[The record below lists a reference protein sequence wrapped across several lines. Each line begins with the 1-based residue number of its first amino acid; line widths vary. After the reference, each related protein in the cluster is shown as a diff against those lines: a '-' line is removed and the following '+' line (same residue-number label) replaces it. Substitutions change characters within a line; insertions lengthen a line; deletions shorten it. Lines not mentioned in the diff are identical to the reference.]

1 MYTFRALFIAL
12 LIALLIA
19 LGASGTASARL
30 VDRQALLALRQS
42 SGQDETR
49 TRGSCTQ
56 MSNKC
61 NLQGRDA
68 QVCPAD
74 YNRCPFDGAPC
85 VLVEPKADSSR
96 KPEVRCGYLGNT

>member
-1 MYTFRALFIAL
+1 MYTRAL

-49 TRGSCTQ
+49 TRG

-74 YNRCPFDGAPC
+74 YNR
-85 VLVEPKADSSR
+85 R
-96 KPEVRCGYLGNT
+96 RTWN